1 VNPTDGQ
8 LLGAI
13 VAGLFLLAAGL
24 IYLGMREERK
34 QRRLPDPQ
42 PDPRDYSGA
51 FMRDFKRSTSRR
63 I

>member
-1 VNPTDGQ
+1 MTDGQ

-13 VAGLFLLAAGL
+13 VTALFAIATGL

-34 QRRLPDPQ
+34 RHSLPNPQ